1 VVKKKDRK
9 MYRKFLKAKIH
20 RAVVT
25 DADLHYEGSLTIDK
39 NLMDA
44 AGILENELVQVVDI
58 DNGARLETYAI
69 IGEAGKGEIKAN
81 GAAARL
87 IHPGDLI
94 IIMTYAYLSESE
106 LADWNPTIV
115 LVNDDNSVKE
125 IR

>member
-1 VVKKKDRK
+1 

-58 DNGARLETYAI
+58 DNGTRLETYAI
-69 IGEAGKGEIKAN
+69 SGEIGKGEIKAN

-87 IHPGDLI
+87 MHPGDRI
-94 IIMTYAYLSESE
+94 IIMTYAYLTESE
-106 LADWNPTIV
+106 LANWNPTVV
-115 LVNDDNSVKE
+115 LVDENNSAKE

>member
-1 VVKKKDRK
+1 

-25 DADLHYEGSLTIDK
+25 DADLHYEGSLTVDK
-39 NLMDA
+39 NLMQA

-69 IGEAGKGEIKAN
+69 GGEAGKGEIKAN

-87 IHPGDLI
+87 LHPGDRI
-94 IIMTYAYLSESE
+94 IIMTYAYLPDPELES
-106 LADWNPTIV
+106 WSPTIV
-115 LVNDDNSVKE
+115 LVNENNSIKD
-125 IR
+125 IQA